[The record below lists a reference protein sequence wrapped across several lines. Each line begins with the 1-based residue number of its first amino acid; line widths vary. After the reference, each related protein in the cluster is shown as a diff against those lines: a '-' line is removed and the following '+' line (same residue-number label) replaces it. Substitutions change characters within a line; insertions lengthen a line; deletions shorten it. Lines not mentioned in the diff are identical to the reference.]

1 MKKFAIRGLV
11 TVAVFVAL
19 CMFFSGTI
27 KTITTAKVRLVSA
40 KTGKLE
46 EEIDLKG
53 KLVFPE
59 TEEIYLAGLED
70 DQQVVIT
77 RVRVTQGRQV
87 KQGDV
92 LFEAEVSGYESA
104 LEQLEAEYTAAQS
117 EMMELERKNGDVR
130 LKRTEEN
137 WIAAYDALAQAK
149 SVVREKQTALTVAAK
164 LAGVVLEGGAL
175 PEEEKDEALLSAQQA
190 VADAKAAES
199 AAKTAFDSANR
210 LGISEEIVDYVTK
223 SRELTEKMESAQQE
237 IAALTVLA
245 QQAAAVTAPH
255 DGYVVEVNVK
265 AGDSYNGKTAAI
277 VMNARKTKGVMRAS
291 VEEIERRIEEKAQV
305 VMERTNG
312 KKLSASVTGSG
323 IDEEGKRYVD
333 VELSDKDITNL
344 GGAGT
349 LMKEETEMT
358 VSYRAGT
365 STTLLPVSAVRG
377 SGDSRY
383 VYIVDEGMNSLGERT
398 LTIRR
403 QDVKVITE
411 VGSTASIEEDLGRS
425 RVAYMEDRA
434 IGEGSAVM
442 VYAE

>member
-291 VEEIERRIEEKAQV
+291 VEEIERRIEEKTQV